1 MASTNGYHVTYEN
14 QEGDLNKDETSIV
27 TNHKLPSLLVTKKVT
42 GVFANL
48 LKSFKITINISDAQN
63 SPLNGTYNA
72 TVNNKRTPLQFTN
85 GRASIDL
92 NKDQTIKIDG
102 LPLDSHYTVE
112 EESSTSLGY
121 QVSYE
126 NQEGKLDGDKSA
138 TVTNNK
144 NSVPET
150 GVDFLSSTL
159 VLGIILPLGG
169 IFFTILLGYLV
180 VHRRK

>member
-1 MASTNGYHVTYEN
+1 M
-14 QEGDLNKDETSIV
+14 
-27 TNHKLPSLLVTKKVT
+27 PSSLYL
-42 GVFANL
+42 
-48 LKSFKITINISDAQN
+48 N
-63 SPLNGTYNA
+63 SPKTKSKGWP
-72 TVNNKRTPLQFTN
+72 V
-85 GRASIDL
+85 
-92 NKDQTIKIDG
+92 QTQ
-102 LPLDSHYTVE
+102 PS
-112 EESSTSLGY
+112 
-121 QVSYE
+121 
-126 NQEGKLDGDKSA
+126 EGKLDGDKSA